1 MPTVMESLNGA
12 ALLPVL
18 AMITWTLIVWFW
30 VLLTRIPAMQ
40 KAKIHPQQGQD
51 TRHLRSLLPEKTVW
65 ISDNYNH
72 LHEQPTLFYALA
84 FFLSLGGGHDTI
96 NVALLWGY
104 VILRV
109 VHSFIQNTTN
119 IVAFRFY
126 AFVASSFCLVVIVI
140 RELIRVFLG

>member
-1 MPTVMESLNGA
+1 MPTVLESLNGA

-72 LHEQPTLFYALA
+72 LHEQPLLFYAVTVI
-84 FFLSLGGGHDTI
+84 LSLTGGTTHLT
-96 NVALLWGY
+96 WGLAWAY
-104 VILRV
+104 VVVRV
-109 VHSFIQNTTN
+109 VHSIWQSTVNS
-119 IVAFRFY
+119 VPVRFGLFLLGSIILTIL
-126 AFVASSFCLVVIVI
+126 AVMALVQAH
-140 RELIRVFLG
+140 